1 MRGLYLVTPNWDDT
15 DKLLDITR
23 TALHAGAALVQY
35 RHKEAGPELRLQ
47 QAAALLR
54 LCRHYGRPLVIND
67 HIDLCITLDADGV
80 HVGGTD
86 AGVAQ
91 ARGSTNCLARSSKA
105 PRKRVLEPDAKPYNH
120 FTIRDEGLCPDM
132 SAALSVKRRILV
144 VDDDPIL
151 LQFLA
156 EVLGHAG
163 YDTVAASSGEAAL
176 KEIAEREPDLALLDI
191 TMPGMSGLE
200 LAQHLKAHTAVPFMF
215 LSAIGDS
222 ESSKQAATY
231 GAVGYVVKPVD
242 AERLMP
248 AFEAGLARADEI
260 RQLRRTETNLNAALA
275 AGRET
280 SLAVGLLMCKF
291 QTDRNTA
298 FEVLRDHARSSRR
311 KINEVADQLLAAE
324 ETLNSL
330 HAGFANRLKPK

>member
-1 MRGLYLVTPNWDDT
+1 M
-15 DKLLDITR
+15 
-23 TALHAGAALVQY
+23 
-35 RHKEAGPELRLQ
+35 
-47 QAAALLR
+47 
-54 LCRHYGRPLVIND
+54 
-67 HIDLCITLDADGV
+67 
-80 HVGGTD
+80 
-86 AGVAQ
+86 
-91 ARGSTNCLARSSKA
+91 SSA
-105 PRKRVLEPDAKPYNH
+105 PA
-120 FTIRDEGLCPDM
+120 
-132 SAALSVKRRILV
+132 VKRRILI
-144 VDDDPIL
+144 VDDDPLL
-151 LQFLA
+151 LQFLF

-163 YDTVAASSGEAAL
+163 YEVVAASSAAEAL
-176 KEIAEREPDLALLDI
+176 QQIAIREPDLALLDI
-191 TMPGMSGLE
+191 TMPGMTGLE
-200 LAQHLKAHTAVPFMF
+200 LAQQLKAHTAVPFMF
-215 LSAIGDS
+215 LSAVGDS
-222 ESSKQAATY
+222 ESGKQAAIY

-280 SLAVGLLMCKF
+280 SLAVGLLMGKF

-330 HAGFANRLKPK
+330 HAGFASRLKQK